1 MNWFVNF
8 LTSSIG
14 QKLLMSLTGIFLITF
29 LPVHLIGN
37 FQLLIADGG
46 EAFNLYADFMV
57 SNPLIKTVS
66 YGLYAFILLHTVQGL
81 YLWKQ
86 NKGAKGGRYAVQATR
101 GKGTSAGIAKNMG
114 ILGTI
119 ILLFL
124 IVHLAQFWFKMK
136 MGTLPLTVY
145 DGVEVKNLYAP
156 VEAAFSNIFYVLFYV
171 VSMFFIGLHLRHG
184 FQSAFQTLGLNH
196 SKYTPFIKVLG
207 NLYAILIPLGFAIIP
222 IIFYVKSI
230 S

>member
-37 FQLLIADGG
+37 FQLLAGDGG
-46 EAFNLYADFMV
+46 ETFNIYADFMT

-81 YLWKQ
+81 LLWRKNQ
-86 NKGAKGGRYAVQATR
+86 QAKGGRYAVQAT
-101 GKGTSAGIAKNMG
+101 KATGTSAGIAKNMG
-114 ILGTI
+114 ALGII
-119 ILLFL
+119 ILVFL
-124 IVHLAQFWFKMK
+124 LVHLAQFWFKMK
-136 MGTLPLTVY
+136 TGSLPLEVY

-156 VEAAFSNIFYVLFYV
+156 VKAAFTNIFYVLFYV
-171 VSMFFIGLHLRHG
+171 ISMVFIGLHLRHG

-196 SKYTPFIKVLG
+196 SKYTPFIKTLG

-222 IIFYVKSI
+222 IVFYVRNMS
-230 S
+230 